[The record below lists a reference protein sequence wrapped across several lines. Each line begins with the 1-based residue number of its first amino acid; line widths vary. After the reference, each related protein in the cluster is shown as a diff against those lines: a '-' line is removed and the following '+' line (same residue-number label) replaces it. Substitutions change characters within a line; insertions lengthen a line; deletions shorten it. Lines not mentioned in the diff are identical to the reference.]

1 MSLPTVLPEVDRCV
15 LAARVKAGTTA
26 QRDVLRAKIV
36 LSLGDLSE
44 RGCARALGCSRTT
57 VSTWRARYRDRG
69 LAGLVDR
76 PRSGA
81 PRVYTDAHRL
91 AVVAAATAIPPAPFT
106 RWTHA
111 RLAEH
116 LGAQHDQDGGR
127 GSSPSPSW
135 VGRALAQAHIRVHQV
150 RGWLHR
156 KADPRFAAR
165 IAAIEDAVAAARAGQ
180 ASVVCLDEKT
190 AVGVRTPI
198 HPDTYGGDGV
208 RRREFEYAR
217 AGTISWYGTQDVAT
231 GAVALRRSEDRMN
244 SAAFTMVLDDL
255 VAAHGDALTI
265 IMDNGSAHTSAHT
278 RRWIDLHP
286 GVEVLFTPVHA
297 SWANPVEVQFSILTR
312 QIITGGHHTSAEH
325 LDAAAQHWTRIRNQ
339 SPRPVTWSYQR
350 RGPGT
355 SDPEH

>member
-36 LSLGDLSE
+36 LSMGDLSQ
-44 RGCARALGCSRTT
+44 RGCAKALGCSRTT
-57 VSTWRARYRDRG
+57 VSTWRARYRAWG

-76 PRSGA
+76 PRSRA
-81 PRVYTDAHRL
+81 PRTYTDAHRR

-116 LGAQHDQDGGR
+116 LGADQVDGRAGP
-127 GSSPSPSW
+127 SPSPSW
-135 VGRALAQAHIRVHQV
+135 VGRALADAHIRVHRV

-156 KADPRFAAR
+156 KADPRFNDR
-165 IAAIEDAVAAARAGQ
+165 IDAIEAAVAGARAG
-180 ASVVCLDEKT
+180 STTVVCLDEKT
-190 AVGVRTPI
+190 AVPVRTPI
-198 HPDTYGGDGV
+198 HPDTHGPGGT
-208 RRREFEYAR
+208 RRREFEYRR

-231 GAVALRRSEDRMN
+231 GAVALRRAQEPMN

-255 VAAHGDALTI
+255 VATHGEGFTI

-286 GVEVLFTPVHA
+286 QVTVLFTPVHA
-297 SWANPVEVQFSILTR
+297 SWANPVEVQFSILAR
-312 QIITGGHHTSAEH
+312 QVITGGHHTSADH
-325 LDAAAQHWTRIRNQ
+325 LDTAAQHWTRIRNRT
-339 SPRPVTWSYQR
+339 PRPVNWSYQH
-350 RGPGT
+350 RGPRT
-355 SDPEH
+355 SNPEH